1 MSLVTDKASVHFM
14 EVNRLIWF
22 TSSSIKMN
30 GSNIW
35 EDVFYIILKSCCSI
49 LYYMVSFWFL
59 VKGIADL
66 FNLTN
71 TAFTLK

>member
-1 MSLVTDKASVHFM
+1 MSLVTDKTSVHFM

-35 EDVFYIILKSCCSI
+35 EDVFYIILKSFCSI